1 MVKSTAI
8 KTNYGCF
15 GADVETNLSCAC
27 IDGYRDMTEW
37 TIRLRKPQ
45 EPRGSQPLPTTL
57 SGNTVLEV
65 DSMLLMGI
73 PATVQNVSILGES
86 ALPLPIDIATPFT
99 PGPPA
104 DPAIL
109 RAPFKSAITSLQVV
123 NLNLNGFPIKPSS
136 LPSTLRQ
143 LLQDLAYL

>member
-27 IDGYRDMTEW
+27 IDGYQDTTEW

-73 PATVQNVSILGES
+73 PATVQNV
-86 ALPLPIDIATPFT
+86 
-99 PGPPA
+99 
-104 DPAIL
+104 
-109 RAPFKSAITSLQVV
+109 QVA

-143 LLQDLAYL
+143 LTLRNCNLTRLTSDVLYSLQDLAYL